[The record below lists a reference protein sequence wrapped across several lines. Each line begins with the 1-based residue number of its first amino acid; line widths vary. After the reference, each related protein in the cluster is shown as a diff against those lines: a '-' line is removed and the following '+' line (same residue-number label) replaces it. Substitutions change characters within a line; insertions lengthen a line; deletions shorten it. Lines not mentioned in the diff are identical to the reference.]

1 MDKDSLI
8 RERAKQIVA
17 DVKSVK
23 FPQLDLRYKWKTM
36 TLFTE
41 RYLDLD
47 VVHLDK
53 VYEYADGSTFT
64 PDISALDDDV
74 EIIIILKTQR
84 GLAWGMSALE
94 SNKTLILEI
103 DLTQI
108 DGDVEPDVLYDRVIT
123 SVDNKR
129 WLYHPHE
136 LSGLQHMVGS
146 VI

>member
-17 DVKSVK
+17 EEGSVR

-53 VYEYADGSTFT
+53 VYEYGDGSTFT

-74 EIIIILKTQR
+74 EIIIMLKTQE
-84 GLAWGMSALE
+84 GLLWDTSALE
-94 SNKTLILEI
+94 SGKTLILEI

-108 DGDVEPDVLYDRVIT
+108 DDDVEPDVLYDRVIE

-136 LSGLQHMVGS
+136 QRVLQQWLSQ
-146 VI
+146 

>member
-17 DVKSVK
+17 EEGSVR

-53 VYEYADGSTFT
+53 VYEYGDGSTFT
-64 PDISALDDDV
+64 ADISTLDDDV
-74 EIIIILKTQR
+74 EIIIMLKTQE
-84 GLAWGMSALE
+84 GLLWDMSALE
-94 SNKTLILEI
+94 SRKTLILEI
-103 DLTQI
+103 DLTQV
-108 DGDVEPDVLYDRVIT
+108 DADVEPEVLYDRGIE

-136 LSGLQHMVGS
+136 LMGLQHMVGS